1 MKSRNRAV
9 SAPGTRG
16 VIHAVL
22 LAPALLTLVA
32 AAAHAGD
39 FASGGMLARACASRS
54 AGENSLCDGYIAG
67 ALDVVAGSAE
77 LRSRICVPPNTRLS
91 ALREAVGRY
100 GQGHVDDT
108 KASGLALLAATMRA
122 DYPCPAK

>member
-1 MKSRNRAV
+1 MKSRNKAAIV
-9 SAPGTRG
+9 AG
-16 VIHAVL
+16 A
-22 LAPALLTLVA
+22 ALLSLA
-32 AAAHAGD
+32 AASARAGD
-39 FASGGMLARACASRS
+39 FASGGMLAKACASRS
-54 AGENSLCDGYIAG
+54 SGENSLCDGYIAG

-77 LRSRICVPPNTRLS
+77 LRSKICVPPNTRLS

-108 KASGLALLAATMRA
+108 KSSGVALLAATMRA